1 MYIEREKER
10 LYVRIFDCLKLLP
23 INRSIL
29 YFSIINIPTYAYV
42 YILKLDSP
50 SRFFRSAHFGFDR
63 SSRQTFHVYFNIS
76 FERNEVCAIFGL
88 ERVLKSVITVKILCF
103 FFVFQA
109 TEKGRKEERKKGRK
123 NKERRKKLIYLRLM
137 LVILMLMQMLSDN
150 RGVTLAAVAISLR
163 TLGHVQDSR
172 FIGILLS
179 DQCAHRLGTERRRC
193 FQLFDFLYGEV
204 FQPRGTWRFD
214 ILVSIL
220 GTESCLRYGNVH
232 GFVDRR
238 INNRLG

>member
-109 TEKGRKEERKKGRK
+109 TEKGRKEERKRGTK
-123 NKERRKKLIYLRLM
+123 NKERRKKIDL
-137 LVILMLMQMLSDN
+137 
-150 RGVTLAAVAISLR
+150 LAADVGDTDADANAERQPWRHLGRCRDFSPDSWTR
-163 TLGHVQDSR
+163 TR
-172 FIGILLS
+172 FQIHWDLV
-179 DQCAHRLGTERRRC
+179 ERSMR
-193 FQLFDFLYGEV
+193 
-204 FQPRGTWRFD
+204 P
-214 ILVSIL
+214 
-220 GTESCLRYGNVH
+220 
-232 GFVDRR
+232 
-238 INNRLG
+238 